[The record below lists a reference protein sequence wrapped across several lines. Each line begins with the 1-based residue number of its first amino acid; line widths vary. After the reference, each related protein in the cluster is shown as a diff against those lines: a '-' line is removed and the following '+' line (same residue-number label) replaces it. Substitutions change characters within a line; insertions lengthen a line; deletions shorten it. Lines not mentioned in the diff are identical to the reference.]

1 MTPMYAPIKSL
12 STNGLKNVNSLI
24 PSSLFQQYRYHF
36 LLHLIIF
43 MWGFTGILGKL
54 IELDALLIVWHRLW
68 IAALALAGYMF
79 FTKKLVFP
87 KGRTL
92 VWSIVVGLVVA
103 LHWLTFYTSIQLS
116 TASLGIL
123 CLSTTTLHV
132 TWLEPLIM
140 GKRFSWIEFA
150 MGLLVIGGIYFVAH
164 DFRGE
169 ELKALAIGLISAL
182 CAGIFSVSNGK
193 LAQQTETPGLSL
205 TELSTG
211 FVALSFYF
219 LSQGKLNLHLF
230 DMTISDFYW
239 LLFLGVLCTSFAF
252 LATIDIVKRLGA
264 FSVSLSIN
272 LEPIYTI
279 LLAIILLKEHK
290 LLQTS
295 FYWGAAMILTVV
307 LANGIWKHKQRK
319 IAKTTYGNAI
329 Q

>member
-1 MTPMYAPIKSL
+1 
-12 STNGLKNVNSLI
+12 
-24 PSSLFQQYRYHF
+24 
-36 LLHLIIF
+36 

-68 IAALALAGYMF
+68 IAALALAVYMF
-79 FTKKLVFP
+79 LSKKLILP
-87 KGRTL
+87 KGKTL
-92 VWSIVVGLVVA
+92 LYAVLVGLVVA
-103 LHWLTFYTSIQLS
+103 LHWITFYTSIQLS

-140 GKRFSWIEFA
+140 GKKFSWIEFA

-164 DFRGE
+164 DFKGE
-169 ELKALAIGLISAL
+169 ELKALGFGLLSAL

-193 LAQQTETPGLSL
+193 LAHQTETPGLSL

-211 FVALSFYF
+211 FIALSLFF
-219 LSQGKLNLHLF
+219 LNQGKWNLQLF
-230 DMTISDFYW
+230 EMTSSDFYW
-239 LLFLGVLCTSFAF
+239 LLFLGVICTSFAF

-279 LLAIILLKEHK
+279 LLAIVLLKEHK
-290 LLQTS
+290 LLETS
-295 FYWGAAMILTVV
+295 FYWGAAMILMVV

-319 IAKTTYGNAI
+319 IANINDRNAI

>member
-1 MTPMYAPIKSL
+1 
-12 STNGLKNVNSLI
+12 
-24 PSSLFQQYRYHF
+24 
-36 LLHLIIF
+36 

-68 IAALALAGYMF
+68 IAALALAVYMF
-79 FTKKLVFP
+79 WRKKMILP
-87 KGRTL
+87 KGKTL
-92 VWSIVVGLVVA
+92 IDAILVGLVVA
-103 LHWLTFYTSIQLS
+103 LHWITFYTSIQLS

-140 GKRFSWIEFA
+140 GKKFSWIEFG
-150 MGLLVIGGIYFVAH
+150 MGLLVICGIYFVAH
-164 DFRGE
+164 DFKGE
-169 ELKALAIGLISAL
+169 ELKALGIGLLSAL

-211 FVALSFYF
+211 FIALSLFF
-219 LSQGKLNLHLF
+219 LSQGKWNLQLF
-230 DMTISDFYW
+230 EMTASDFYW

-279 LLAIILLKEHK
+279 LLAIVLLKEHK
-290 LLQTS
+290 LLQSS

-319 IAKTTYGNAI
+319 IANTNYGNAI

>member
-1 MTPMYAPIKSL
+1 
-12 STNGLKNVNSLI
+12 
-24 PSSLFQQYRYHF
+24 
-36 LLHLIIF
+36 

-68 IAALALAGYMF
+68 IAALALAVYMF
-79 FTKKLVFP
+79 WGKKMILP
-87 KGRTL
+87 KGKTL
-92 VWSIVVGLVVA
+92 IYAILVGLVVA
-103 LHWLTFYTSIQLS
+103 LHWITFYTSIQLS

-132 TWLEPLIM
+132 TWLEPFIM
-140 GKRFSWIEFA
+140 GKKFSWIEFG
-150 MGLLVIGGIYFVAH
+150 MGLLVICGIYFVAH
-164 DFRGE
+164 DFKGE
-169 ELKALAIGLISAL
+169 ELKALGIGLLSAL

-211 FVALSFYF
+211 FIALSLFF
-219 LSQGKLNLHLF
+219 LSQGKWNMQLF
-230 DMTISDFYW
+230 DMTTSDFYW

-279 LLAIILLKEHK
+279 LLAIVLLKEHK

-319 IAKTTYGNAI
+319 IANTTNNGNAI

>member
-1 MTPMYAPIKSL
+1 ML
-12 STNGLKNVNSLI
+12 
-24 PSSLFQQYRYHF
+24 QQYRYHF

-68 IAALALAGYMF
+68 IAALALAVYMF
-79 FTKKLVFP
+79 LSKKLILP
-87 KGRTL
+87 KGKTL
-92 VWSIVVGLVVA
+92 LYAVLVGLVVA
-103 LHWLTFYTSIQLS
+103 LHWITFYTSIQLS

-140 GKRFSWIEFA
+140 GKKFSWIEFA

-164 DFRGE
+164 DFKGE
-169 ELKALAIGLISAL
+169 ELKALGIGLSSAL

-193 LAQQTETPGLSL
+193 LAHHTETPGLSL

-211 FVALSFYF
+211 FIALSLFF
-219 LSQGKLNLHLF
+219 LFQGKWNLQLF
-230 DMTISDFYW
+230 EMTSSDFYW
-239 LLFLGVLCTSFAF
+239 LLFLGVICTSFAF

-279 LLAIILLKEHK
+279 LLAIVLLKEHK
-290 LLQTS
+290 LLETS
-295 FYWGAAMILTVV
+295 FYWGAAMILTVL

-319 IAKTTYGNAI
+319 IANINDRNAI

>member
-1 MTPMYAPIKSL
+1 
-12 STNGLKNVNSLI
+12 
-24 PSSLFQQYRYHF
+24 
-36 LLHLIIF
+36 

-54 IELDALLIVWHRLW
+54 IKLDALLIVWHRLW
-68 IAALALAGYMF
+68 IAALALAVYMF
-79 FTKKLVFP
+79 LSKKMILP
-87 KGRTL
+87 KGKTL
-92 VWSIVVGLVVA
+92 LYAILVGLVVA
-103 LHWLTFYTSIQLS
+103 LHWITFYTSIQLS

-140 GKRFSWIEFA
+140 GKKFSWIEFA

-164 DFRGE
+164 DFKGE
-169 ELKALAIGLISAL
+169 ELKALGIGLLSAL

-193 LAQQTETPGLSL
+193 LAHLTETPGLSL

-211 FVALSFYF
+211 FIALSLFF
-219 LSQGKLNLHLF
+219 LFQGKWNLQLL
-230 DMTISDFYW
+230 DMTSSDFYW

-279 LLAIILLKEHK
+279 LLAIVLLKEHK
-290 LLQTS
+290 LLQNS
-295 FYWGAAMILTVV
+295 FYWGATMILTVV

-319 IAKTTYGNAI
+319 IANTNDRNAI

>member
-1 MTPMYAPIKSL
+1 
-12 STNGLKNVNSLI
+12 
-24 PSSLFQQYRYHF
+24 
-36 LLHLIIF
+36 

-68 IAALALAGYMF
+68 IAALALAVYMF
-79 FTKKLVFP
+79 LSKKMVLP
-87 KGRTL
+87 KGKTL
-92 VWSIVVGLVVA
+92 VYSILVGLVVA
-103 LHWLTFYTSIQLS
+103 LHWITFYTSIQLS

-140 GKRFSWIEFA
+140 GKKFSWIEFG
-150 MGLLVIGGIYFVAH
+150 MGLLVICGIYFVAH
-164 DFRGE
+164 DFKGE
-169 ELKALAIGLISAL
+169 ELRALGIGLLSAL

-211 FVALSFYF
+211 FIALSLFF
-219 LSQGKLNLHLF
+219 LSQGKWNLQLF
-230 DMTISDFYW
+230 EMTASDFYW

-279 LLAIILLKEHK
+279 LLAIVLLKEHK

-295 FYWGAAMILTVV
+295 FYWGAAMILSVV

-319 IAKTTYGNAI
+319 IANTNYGNAI

>member
-1 MTPMYAPIKSL
+1 
-12 STNGLKNVNSLI
+12 
-24 PSSLFQQYRYHF
+24 
-36 LLHLIIF
+36 

-68 IAALALAGYMF
+68 IAALALAVYMF
-79 FTKKLVFP
+79 LSKKMVLP
-87 KGRTL
+87 KGKTL
-92 VWSIVVGLVVA
+92 VYSILVGLVVA
-103 LHWLTFYTSIQLS
+103 LHWITFYTSIQLS

-140 GKRFSWIEFA
+140 GKKFSWIEFG
-150 MGLLVIGGIYFVAH
+150 MGLLVICGIYFVAH
-164 DFRGE
+164 DFKGE
-169 ELKALAIGLISAL
+169 ELKALGIGLLSAL

-211 FVALSFYF
+211 FIALSLFF
-219 LSQGKLNLHLF
+219 ISQGKWNSQLF
-230 DMTISDFYW
+230 EMTSSDFYW
-239 LLFLGVLCTSFAF
+239 LLFLGILCTSFAF

-279 LLAIILLKEHK
+279 LLAIVLLKEHK

-319 IAKTTYGNAI
+319 IANTNYGNAI